1 MTQKKMK
8 AKDKQSCCR
17 KSAAFSAVGGIGKGH
32 WNMSEVAL
40 GGHYSE
46 ECFTELGLQ
55 LSVAILAQ
63 ALHRRCLDNVAL
75 VSRQPRTSIKRLT
88 AASPLIFCAPPFIFI
103 CTNLCN

>member
-32 WNMSEVAL
+32 WKSEVAL

-46 ECFTELGLQ
+46 ECSTELGQGLQ
-55 LSVAILAQ
+55 FHSP
-63 ALHRRCLDNVAL
+63 VAL
-75 VSRQPRTSIKRLT
+75 QPT
-88 AASPLIFCAPPFIFI
+88 ATLHG
-103 CTNLCN
+103 